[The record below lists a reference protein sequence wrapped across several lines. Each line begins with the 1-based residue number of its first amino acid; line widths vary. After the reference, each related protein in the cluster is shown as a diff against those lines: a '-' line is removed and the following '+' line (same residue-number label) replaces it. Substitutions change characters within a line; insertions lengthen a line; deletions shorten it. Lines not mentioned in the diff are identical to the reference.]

1 MKYSIFSLTELMEL
15 DARVGTNKVK
25 TMIEQFS
32 CPHDIDINNF
42 VKEHSVLYEER
53 NLARTHFVIEDE
65 SKKMVGFFSLSIN
78 LLKLGE
84 EISQSTVRKIS
95 GFNDKKEIPG
105 VLIGQLSKN
114 YYFKDNSIDGKT
126 LLDLA
131 FGQISQINRIAS
143 VRLIY
148 LESKIINKLSNFYLK
163 YGFKIISDSNNNPI
177 VKVSKHNNRL
187 LTYWFSTTKFK
198 SSFEN
203 I

>member
-1 MKYSIFSLTELMEL
+1 MKYSILDLSKLMEL
-15 DARVGTNKVK
+15 DARYGTENVK

-32 CPHDIDINNF
+32 CSHDIDINNF
-42 VKEHSVLYEER
+42 VKEHAVLYEER
-53 NLARTHFVIEDE
+53 NLARTHFVIE
-65 SKKMVGFFSLSIN
+65 KGTNKIAGFFSLSIN

-95 GFNDKKEIPG
+95 GFNDKKEVPG
-105 VLIGQLSKN
+105 ILIGQLSKN

-143 VRLIY
+143 VRLIF
-148 LESKIINKLSNFYLK
+148 LESKIINKLSDFYLK
-163 YGFKIISDSNNNPI
+163 YGFNIISDSNNNPI
-177 VKVSKHNNRL
+177 IKLSKRNNKL
-187 LTYWFSTTKFK
+187 LTYWVSVKK
-198 SSFEN
+198 LNSIPSE